1 MADVKVAIGLWRES
15 GDHCS
20 PSLLQVSSQLG
31 SGVADMHWRASI
43 RKSDSGVY
51 LQGKKD
57 RKWHTGC
64 SLMSIAAVTVA
75 LASKQVAV
83 SVAGLPVFRDKGL
96 NRVGSVSALA
106 RWQAK
111 LGHSDCHVCKGS
123 SQSITE
129 LVPAA
134 SLCISRGRLSCG
146 SGTLCSPCCCS
157 EGWQSG
163 LLPH

>member
-31 SGVADMHWRASI
+31 SGV
-43 RKSDSGVY
+43 Y

-64 SLMSIAAVTVA
+64 SLMSVAAVAGA

-83 SVAGLPVFRDKGL
+83 SVAGLPVFWDK
-96 NRVGSVSALA
+96 
-106 RWQAK
+106 
-111 LGHSDCHVCKGS
+111 
-123 SQSITE
+123 
-129 LVPAA
+129 
-134 SLCISRGRLSCG
+134 RL
-146 SGTLCSPCCCS
+146 
-157 EGWQSG
+157 Q
-163 LLPH
+163 